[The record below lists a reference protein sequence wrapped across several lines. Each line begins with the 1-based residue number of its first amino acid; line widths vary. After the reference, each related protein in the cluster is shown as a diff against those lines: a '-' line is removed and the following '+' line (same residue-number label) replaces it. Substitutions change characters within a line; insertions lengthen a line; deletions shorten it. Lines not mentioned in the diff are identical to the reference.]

1 MNLINRARNFKG
13 SCGQAIHEDD
23 AHLCEAAGL
32 YFRRALISFLRMSDP
47 LNFVLI
53 FVGMSLIVVAADQ
66 AKKRFNVQPKKTRMI
81 IHAGVAVVI
90 FFAPLLF
97 HSQLYPAIL
106 AGLFIVINLVS
117 VKAGMF
123 TGMNVDR
130 RNLGTVYYPAS
141 FLTLVLLLWNR
152 NPFIISIAM
161 LILGL
166 ADPAAAIVGSS
177 LTRTHKV
184 HAFGGKKTLE
194 GALAMAVVATLAALG
209 GTVFFRASEAGIL
222 PVPPVDLVSICLAIG
237 IMVAAIELLSPRAT
251 DNLSVPLS
259 AGFLLFI
266 AMHDLHLFRLFMI
279 GEGLAAVIAF
289 VSYKLRLL
297 TRDGTVATFVMGG
310 FIFGFGGWQWAIPV
324 LLFFLI
330 GSGASRLFASAKS
343 GYNLLYEKSHTRDAG
358 QVFANGGVGLIIL
371 ILSVLMPDH
380 HWYLAYLGSLTAAT
394 ADTLATEFGVFSR
407 SNPFSISLWKR
418 VEKGMS
424 GAVSYLGTST
434 GLISAALLAS
444 LTLPFS
450 GGYSLFPV
458 RFIAAGALSG
468 AIGSLADSIIGG
480 SFQSQYK
487 CPRCG
492 KITERKEHCG
502 GNQTDLV
509 SGYRWINNDVVNF
522 AGSLVGAVA
531 FPLLFR

>member
-1 MNLINRARNFKG
+1 MN
-13 SCGQAIHEDD
+13 
-23 AHLCEAAGL
+23 
-32 YFRRALISFLRMSDP
+32 DP
-47 LNFVLI
+47 LNFLLVFIGLTLLVL
-53 FVGMSLIVVAADQ
+53 AADQ
-66 AKKRFNVQPKKTRMI
+66 AKKRFDVRPKKTRMI
-81 IHAGVAVVI
+81 VHAGVAVVI
-90 FFAPLLF
+90 FFAPFLF
-97 HSQLYPAIL
+97 HSNLYPAIL
-106 AGLFIVINLVS
+106 AGVFIVINLVS

-123 TGMNVDR
+123 AGMNEDR
-130 RNLGTVYYPAS
+130 KNLGTVYYPAS
-141 FLTLVLLLWNR
+141 FLILVLLLWNR
-152 NPFIISIAM
+152 SPFIVSTAM
-161 LILGL
+161 LIMGL
-166 ADPAAAIVGSS
+166 ADPAAAIAGSS
-177 LTRTHKV
+177 LDRTHEV
-184 HAFGGKKTLE
+184 QAFGGKKTLE
-194 GALAMAVVATLAALG
+194 GALAMAVVATLAALA
-209 GTVFFRASEAGIL
+209 GTIFFRASEGGIL
-222 PVPPVDLVSICLAIG
+222 PVPLIDLMSVCLAIG
-237 IMVAAIELLSPRAT
+237 TMVSAIELISPKAT

-266 AMHDLHLFRLFMI
+266 ATHDLHLFRLFMI
-279 GEGLAAVIAF
+279 GEGLAAVVAF
-289 VSYKLRLL
+289 ISYKLRLL

-310 FIFGFGGWQWAIPV
+310 FIFGLGGWQWAIPV

-330 GSGASRLFASAKS
+330 GSGASRVFASAKS

-371 ILSVLMPDH
+371 ILSIMMPDH

-480 SFQSQYK
+480 SFQSQYR

-502 GNQTDLV
+502 GNVTTLI
-509 SGYRWINNDVVNF
+509 SGYPWINNDLVNF

>member
-1 MNLINRARNFKG
+1 MN
-13 SCGQAIHEDD
+13 
-23 AHLCEAAGL
+23 
-32 YFRRALISFLRMSDP
+32 DP

-53 FVGMSLIVVAADQ
+53 FIGLTLIVVAADQ
-66 AKKRFNVQPKKTRMI
+66 AKKRFNVRPKKTRMFV
-81 IHAGVAVVI
+81 HAGVAVVI

-97 HSQLYPAIL
+97 RSGLYPAIL
-106 AGLFIVINLVS
+106 AGVFVVINLVS
-117 VKAGMF
+117 VKGGMF
-123 TGMNVDR
+123 TGMNEDR
-130 RNLGTVYYPAS
+130 KDLGTVYYPAS
-141 FLTLVLLLWNR
+141 FLILVVFLWNR
-152 NPFIISIAM
+152 SPFIVSTAM

-177 LTRTHKV
+177 LDDTHKV
-184 HAFGGKKTLE
+184 QAFGGKKTLE
-194 GALAMAVVATLAALG
+194 AAVAMAVVATLAALAG
-209 GTVFFRASEAGIL
+209 LVFFRASEGRIP
-222 PVPPVDLVSICLAIG
+222 PVPLVGLMSICLSIG
-237 IMVAAIELLSPRAT
+237 AMVAAIELLSPKAT

-266 AMHDLHLFRLFMI
+266 ATHDLNLFRLFMI
-279 GEGLAAVIAF
+279 GEGLAVVVAF
-289 VSYKLRLL
+289 ISYELRLL

-310 FIFGFGGWQWAIPV
+310 FIFGLGGWQWAIPV
-324 LLFFLI
+324 LLFFFI
-330 GSGASRLFASAKS
+330 GSGASRLFASAKT

-358 QVFANGGVGLIIL
+358 QVFANGGAGLIIL
-371 ILSVLMPDH
+371 ILSVMLPGH

-394 ADTLATEFGVFSR
+394 ADTLATELGVFSR
-407 SNPFSISLWKR
+407 SNPFSISLWRR

-434 GLISAALLAS
+434 GLVSAALLAS

-468 AIGSLADSIIGG
+468 AMGSLADSIIGG

-492 KITERKEHCG
+492 KITERKEHCD
-502 GNQTDLV
+502 GNETSLV
-509 SGYRWINNDVVNF
+509 SGYPWINNDMVNF